1 MSSWNRG
8 VRTYAKPKINIPFY
22 YDLTNTTTI
31 SDTYLSLLGAFI
43 YSQKQNEPC
52 TVYDPIQLISQSLRY
67 NPQLKL
73 VTNVPE
79 NTNQLSLNS
88 CVNLVSNLKFTDIQK
103 ASANLFQ
110 YAPDFNRS
118 ILQVLEQASIKTAF
132 DIAVHIVPGTNLQLY
147 ADIIRDYQKKSKKTP
162 LAVYVMAESYSLV
175 SQLQVLCDPSWK
187 LTSLSKIPAKDGTT
201 QAFRELAEVQIF
213 AITPAVVLDFTYALD
228 RFIFIMNRNP
238 KGYEYFREMNGAQWS
253 LSGPPAAPAAPAALA
268 APAAPAVLAPPAAA
282 PAVLAPPAA
291 LARPAA
297 AVATPAAPARVTAQA
312 VQTVL
317 STVNASTV
325 IPDQPMI

>member
-1 MSSWNRG
+1 MSSWSRG
-8 VRTYAKPKINIPFY
+8 ARSYAKPKINIPFY
-22 YDLTNTTTI
+22 YDLTNTSTI

-43 YSQKQNEPC
+43 YSQKQNEAC

-88 CVNLVSNLKFTDIQK
+88 CVNLVSNLKFTDVQK

-147 ADIIRDYQKKSKKTP
+147 ADTIRDYQKKSKKTP

-175 SQLQVLCDPSWK
+175 SQLQSICDPSWK

-213 AITPAVVLDFTYALD
+213 AITPAVVLDFSYALD

-238 KGYEYFREMNGAQWS
+238 KGYEYFRELNGAQWS
-253 LSGPPAAPAAPAALA
+253 LSGPPAA
-268 APAAPAVLAPPAAA
+268 
-282 PAVLAPPAA
+282 
-291 LARPAA
+291 
-297 AVATPAAPARVTAQA
+297 AVATPAPSAAMATPAPAPSAPVATPALAPSAPVATPAPARLTQA
-312 VQTVL
+312 VQTGL
-317 STVNASTV
+317 STVNAFTV
-325 IPDQPMI
+325 IPDQAMI